1 MASAASAAPGT
12 GGGAGGSAGASAPTG
27 SSNVTREAHHHDFV
41 KHVHVE
47 RDRVPEFTEQS
58 LSVVGPMA
66 AGKTTLIATMGREL
80 FADETQTMYIG
91 DGSKTCTQAAHTHY
105 LAVRALGSSVR
116 VIDTNGITDGTWA
129 EYAAHHDAFS
139 RDGHHNARSTV
150 NHSHGPEVNPTTSTD
165 WLENSPSCFT

>member
-27 SSNVTREAHHHDFV
+27 SSTVTREAHYHEFV
-41 KHVHVE
+41 KLVHGE

-58 LSVVGPMA
+58 LSVVGPMS

-80 FADETQTMYIG
+80 FADETRTMYIG

-116 VIDTNGITDGTWA
+116 VIDTNGITEGTWP
-129 EYAAHHDAFS
+129 EYAPHHHACS
-139 RDGHHNARSTV
+139 RDGHH
-150 NHSHGPEVNPTTSTD
+150 TTPVA
-165 WLENSPSCFT
+165 L